1 MEAINDQVVS
11 QIKKHYLAM
20 GHEKL
25 FVEEIKDLL
34 NFNSKDYGRLISKK
48 RFEETIA
55 KSSAEE
61 VMEKYAIL
69 SYLVSSDFYG
79 SMRLGVNYFDK
90 TIFAELF
97 KKKSLDWQVERI
109 IPLENLWRER
119 VYKLVNSQIEKIYI
133 DDLELPQRKSKK
145 S

>member
-1 MEAINDQVVS
+1 MEAINNQVVA

-48 RFEETIA
+48 RYQDTLAEC
-55 KSSAEE
+55 KAEE

-69 SYLVSSDFYG
+69 SYLVSSDFYAG
-79 SMRLGVNYFDK
+79 MRMGVNYFDH
-90 TIFAELF
+90 TIFSELF
-97 KKKSLDWQVERI
+97 KKKSLEWQVQQM

-119 VYKLVNSQIEKIYI
+119 IYQLVNMQIEKIYVDTI
-133 DDLELPQRKSKK
+133 EVPERKSKCR
-145 S
+145 